1 MPILEINE
9 FKNLREQKQRIL
21 ALDLGEKSIG
31 VAISD
36 ENWIIGS
43 PLQVLEGGKFTKVA
57 EQIIAIIKQFNI
69 VGVVIGIPQNMD
81 GTDSPKAQ
89 SHKQFG
95 RNLQKLIDI
104 NICFYN
110 ERASTM
116 QAEEILH
123 AADFNYTKRKKLID
137 KMAASVILQ
146 GFLQYS

>member
-9 FKNLREQKQRIL
+9 FKNLREQKRRII

-36 ENWIIGS
+36 ESWIIGS
-43 PLQVLEGGKFTKVA
+43 PLKTINGGKFTAVA
-57 EQIIAIIKQFNI
+57 NEIIAIINEFNAI
-69 VGVVIGIPQNMD
+69 GVLIGIPQNMD
-81 GTDSPKAQ
+81 GTDSQKAQ

-95 RNLQKLIDI
+95 RNLLKIFET
-104 NICFYN
+104 NVCFVN

-123 AADFNYTKRKKLID
+123 QADFNYTKRKTLID
-137 KMAASVILQ
+137 KMAASIILQ
-146 GFLQYS
+146 GFLEA